1 MSEKRHPPADGPS
14 FDARTGTYEQSYDTT
29 DGSDVLICAIR
40 SVAHIADVSPVEI
53 EPVGEGVDPDALV
66 SAVEAATTYG
76 DAAVAVTVSIHEH
89 DVTIGGGR
97 IVIEPP
103 ADFDRRAG
111 S

>member
-14 FDARTGTYEQSYDTT
+14 FNARTGTYEQSCDTT
-29 DGSDVLICAIR
+29 DGSDVLVCAIR
-40 SVAHIADVSPVEI
+40 SVAQIAGVSPVEI
-53 EPVGEGVDPDALV
+53 DPVGESVDADALI
-66 SAVEAATTYG
+66 SAVEAATTNG
-76 DAAVAVTVSIHEH
+76 DAAVAVTVSIYEH

-103 ADFDRRAG
+103 ADFNRRAG